1 MDILINNAGVAQ
13 LWSEEQGREVFCQ
26 QARAHLATN
35 YWGTRRVCRL
45 LGPLLSPGA
54 RLVMVTSSCGW
65 LGHLV
70 TPSILLTCGDKV
82 IKSICT
88 IQWWNKSN
96 LLHFCIPYDINYIT

>member
-13 LWSEEQGREVFCQ
+13 LWSEEQGLEVFRQ
-26 QARAHLATN
+26 QARTHLATN

-54 RLVMVTSSCGW
+54 SLVMVTSSCGW

-70 TPSILLTCGDKV
+70 TPSILVTCGDRVRQFTVK
-82 IKSICT
+82 
-88 IQWWNKSN
+88 
-96 LLHFCIPYDINYIT
+96 LHSKLYLG

>member
-1 MDILINNAGVAQ
+1 MTLVITQRYGGLDILINNAGVAQ

-54 RLVMVTSSCGW
+54 SLVMVTSSCGW

-82 IKSICT
+82 IQLS
-88 IQWWNKSN
+88 
-96 LLHFCIPYDINYIT
+96 